1 LPYGEIVKLYS
12 DLADWFHLL
21 TAPESYAKEARIYGD
36 LMVSRAAGPVRR
48 VLELGSGGGNNA
60 SHLKARFELTLTDAS
75 AAMLEVS
82 RGLNPECVHLQ
93 GDMRTLRLDETFDAV
108 FVHDAVM
115 YMASESDLRSV
126 METATEHCRPG
137 GVVLFAPDCVAE
149 TFREYEDEGGHDGE
163 DGRSLR
169 YREWISDPDP
179 SDGSYRVDFSI
190 RLRERD
196 GTERTETDSHLFG
209 LFGKG
214 EWLDWLGRAGLRA
227 EAVPVE
233 LGGEGR
239 PSSYVFLG
247 VSP

>member
-1 LPYGEIVKLYS
+1 MKLYGE
-12 DLADWFHLL
+12 LAGWFHLL
-21 TAPESYAKEARIYGD
+21 TAPASYAKEARIYGD
-36 LMVSRAAGPVRR
+36 LMLSKAAGPVRR

-75 AAMLEVS
+75 APMLEVS
-82 RGLNPECVHLQ
+82 RALNPECAHLRA
-93 GDMRTLRLDETFDAV
+93 DMRTLCLDQTFDAV

-115 YMASESDLRSV
+115 YMASEADLRATMV
-126 METATEHCRPG
+126 TAAEHCRPG

-149 TFREYEDEGGHDGE
+149 TFREYDDEGGHDGD

-169 YREWISDPDP
+169 YRERISDPDP
-179 SDGSYRVDFSI
+179 SDSSYRVDFSI

-196 GTERTETDSHLFG
+196 GTERTETESHVFG
-209 LFGKG
+209 LFRKA
-214 EWLDWLGRAGLRA
+214 EWLDWLSRAGLVA
-227 EAVPVE
+227 EAFPVD

-247 VSP
+247 LKPGER

>member
-1 LPYGEIVKLYS
+1 MKLYGE
-12 DLADWFHLL
+12 LAGWFHLL

-36 LMVSRAAGPVRR
+36 LMVSNAVGPVRR

-82 RGLNPECVHLQ
+82 RELNPDCVHLRA
-93 GDMRTLRLDETFDAV
+93 DMRNLRLGETFDAV

-115 YMASESDLRSV
+115 YMTSEADLRAA
-126 METATEHCRPG
+126 METAAGHCRPG

-149 TFREYEDEGGHDGE
+149 TFREYEDEGGHDGD

-169 YREWISDPDP
+169 YRERISDPDP
-179 SDGSYRVDFSI
+179 SDSTYRVDFSI
-190 RLRERD
+190 RLRDRD
-196 GTERTETDSHLFG
+196 GTARNETDSHVFG
-209 LFGKG
+209 LFHEA
-214 EWLDWLGRAGLRA
+214 EWLDWLGQAGLRA
-227 EAVPVE
+227 EALPVD

-247 VSP
+247 LKPSER